1 MTMDDHKLKGTGTG
15 TGTGADAVSPITE
28 ADLHAY
34 VDRQLAPERSAL
46 VERFLATHPAEQA
59 RVRDW
64 QQQNLLLHDLLD
76 PVFEE
81 PLPVGLPLKPAANAF
96 PWRALAA
103 GVLVAFLS
111 GGSAW
116 SLRGHLDA
124 DAARLAFATPAG
136 ASSATRASG
145 DGELSGFA
153 HRAAVAHVVYSPDV
167 RRPVEVGADQEQALV
182 TWLTKRMGT
191 AVKPPSLAGLGYEL
205 IGGRLLPGD
214 KGPVAQFMYGEAGG
228 QRLTLYVTREVP
240 GQDNTAFKFG
250 KDGPVNVFYWVE
262 DHLGYAI
269 SAGADRVELM
279 KVSQEVYRQLK
290 PG

>member
-1 MTMDDHKLKGTGTG
+1 MTTMDDLRLKAAPSGQPPP
-15 TGTGADAVSPITE
+15 VTE

-34 VDRQLAPERSAL
+34 VDRQLLVDRLVL
-46 VERFLATHPAEQA
+46 VEQYLAAHPDEQA

-64 QQQNLLLHDLLD
+64 QQQNALLHGLLD
-76 PVFEE
+76 PVLDE
-81 PLPVGLPLKPAANAF
+81 PLPLALPLSRKSALV
-96 PWRALAA
+96 PWPALAA
-103 GVLVAFLS
+103 GVLIAALS

-116 SLRGHLDA
+116 MVRGSLDA
-124 DAARLAFATPAG
+124 EAARLAFASGSITPVE
-136 ASSATRASG
+136 S

-153 HRAAVAHVVYSPDV
+153 RRAAIAHVVYSPDV

-191 AVKPPSLAGLGYEL
+191 AVRAPSLGTLGYEL

-214 KGPVAQFMYGEAGG
+214 KGPVAQFMYGAANG
-228 QRLTLYVTREVP
+228 QRLTLYVTHELP
-240 GQDNTAFKFG
+240 HHDDTGFKFG

-262 DHLGYAI
+262 DQFGYAI
-269 SAGADRVELM
+269 SAGADRAELM
-279 KVSQEVYRQLK
+279 RVSQEVYRQLK

>member
-1 MTMDDHKLKGTGTG
+1 MDDHKPKGK
-15 TGTGADAVSPITE
+15 GADPVSPITE

-34 VDRQLAPERSAL
+34 VDRQLSPERSAL
-46 VERFLATHPAEQA
+46 VGQFLATHPEEQE

-64 QQQNLLLHDLLD
+64 QQQNVLLHDLLD

-81 PLPVGLPLKPAANAF
+81 PLPVGLPLKPGANAF
-96 PWRALAA
+96 PWRGLAA
-103 GVLVAFLS
+103 GVLVAILS
-111 GGSAW
+111 GGLAW

-124 DAARLAFATPAG
+124 DAARLAFANLAG
-136 ASSATRASG
+136 NSFAKLASS
-145 DGELSGFA
+145 DDELTGFA
-153 HRAAVAHVVYSPDV
+153 HRAAVAHVVYSPDA
-167 RRPVEVGADQEQALV
+167 RRPLEVGADQEQALV

-191 AVKPPSLAGLGYEL
+191 AVKPPSLASLGYEL

-214 KGPVAQFMYGEAGG
+214 KGPVAQFMYGAAGG

-262 DHLGYAI
+262 DHFGYAI
-269 SAGADRVELM
+269 SAGADRVEMM

-290 PG
+290 SG